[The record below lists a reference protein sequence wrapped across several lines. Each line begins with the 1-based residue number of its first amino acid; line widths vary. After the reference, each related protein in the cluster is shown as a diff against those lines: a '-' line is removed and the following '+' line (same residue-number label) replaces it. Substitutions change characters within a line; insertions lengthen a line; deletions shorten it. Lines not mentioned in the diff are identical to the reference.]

1 MRKKEVILF
10 ILMGT
15 LLLSGCSAKTE
26 ENTQQS
32 TENSDTVSTSITE
45 IDTSDMFSDR
55 DKEVGYEETESV
67 AISLADGGSACESD
81 AVSIT
86 ENTVTIKEEG
96 TYVLSGALS
105 DGMVI
110 VEMCIRDR
118 YRKKN

>member
-26 ENTQQS
+26 ENAQQS
-32 TENSDTVSTSITE
+32 TENSDTVSTSIME

-55 DKEVGYEETESV
+55 DKEVGYKETESV
-67 AISLADGGSACESD
+67 VISLADGGSACESD

-96 TYVLSGALS
+96 LSL
-105 DGMVI
+105 I
-110 VEMCIRDR
+110 HI
-118 YRKKN
+118 